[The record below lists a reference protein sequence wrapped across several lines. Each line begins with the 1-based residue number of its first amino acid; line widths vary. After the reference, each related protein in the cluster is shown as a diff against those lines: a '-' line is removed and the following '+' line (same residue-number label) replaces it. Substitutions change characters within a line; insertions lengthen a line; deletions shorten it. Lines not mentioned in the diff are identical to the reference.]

1 MFLIDFGTPG
11 KAGGGFAKKDFTGAN
26 FNGNVITAINN
37 ANSAVIT
44 VTAVIITVIA
54 ITVIAIIISTFIIIA
69 AIIAIFRLSPILVT
83 STSKQ
88 QRFAC
93 FPNGFPSGLPAL
105 NAKLLRYATPK
116 LPEQVMS
123 NLARRR
129 LSSFIYERLQA
140 CIRTKTRPCHSFVV
154 SSATWT
160 EIEAVERSNCF
171 TY

>member
-11 KAGGGFAKKDFTGAN
+11 KAGGGFAKKGFTGAN
-26 FNGNVITAINN
+26 FNGNVITTINN
-37 ANSAVIT
+37 ANSAV
-44 VTAVIITVIA
+44 

-105 NAKLLRYATPK
+105 NAKLLRYATHK
-116 LPEQVMS
+116 LPEQVIS
-123 NLARRR
+123 NSVRQS

-140 CIRTKTRPCHSFVV
+140 CIRTKTRPRHSFVV

>member
-37 ANSAVIT
+37 ANSAV
-44 VTAVIITVIA
+44 

-123 NLARRR
+123 NLARRC

-140 CIRTKTRPCHSFVV
+140 CIRTKTRPYHSFVV